1 MAKDYRVTIKVRNNR
16 ILQAIEDAGGTP
28 GGKWCADH
36 GLGYDRVNGLIN
48 MTVSPIRSDGALT
61 KTASRL
67 CEVLGKLPDELWSA
81 EQLYPLEKNFA
92 SMEMDYEQVVA
103 MLPAED
109 RYYLDDLSRIEQE
122 QTKEIVMDAL
132 RGLHPLQREVLRMRY
147 ECDLS
152 PIECGE
158 LLGVSK
164 YRIQQIE
171 EKAMRKLYGSETLQR
186 LAAEL

>member
-16 ILQAIEDAGGTP
+16 ILQAIEEAGGTP
-28 GGKWCADH
+28 GGKWCADQ
-36 GLGYDRVNGLIN
+36 GLCYEVVNRLIN
-48 MTVSPIRSDGALT
+48 MTDIPIKSDGTLT

-67 CEVLGKLPDELWSA
+67 CEVLGKLPDDLWSA

-92 SMEMDYEQVVA
+92 SLEMDYEQVVA

-109 RYYLDDLSRIEQE
+109 RYCLDDHSRIEQE

-132 RGLHPLQREVLRMRY
+132 RGLHPLQREVIRMRY

-152 PIECGE
+152 QTECGE

-164 YRIQQIE
+164 DRIRQIE
-171 EKAMRKLYGSETLQR
+171 EKAMRKLRGSKTLQR
-186 LAAEL
+186 LAEL